1 MMHGSINI
9 RLTVIQSNKSLFNNK
24 YFNQL
29 YSKTSIMRPTQL
41 LVFFL
46 RTATCFGL
54 NRPPPHGVSKFIT
67 FFYLVLNTVL
77 MVW

>member
-1 MMHGSINI
+1 
-9 RLTVIQSNKSLFNNK
+9 
-24 YFNQL
+24 
-29 YSKTSIMRPTQL
+29 MRPTQL